1 MDIRLKIFCNP
12 KWQNDAVGED
22 YLTRYGINFA
32 LTLKR
37 NLRLLRACKGG
48 GLNRAGDLE
57 NLEWQHKL

>member
-1 MDIRLKIFCNP
+1 M
-12 KWQNDAVGED
+12 
-22 YLTRYGINFA
+22 TRYGINFA
-32 LTLKR
+32 LTLKH